1 MNDIEILRE
10 MLIADAIVPL
20 QHGQIT
26 VELTDTQSKTTITI
40 KGIPPDSIVIRA
52 EEFEAP
58 RYIFN
63 NVQDVH
69 KRADFVIVSNDTK
82 KWMICIET
90 QAGDYKRPA
99 HVRAQLKGA
108 LCFMR
113 YCQCIGKK
121 FWKAKDFLD
130 GYEYRFISMVNIP
143 TKKPSIKKG
152 ATRFYK
158 SSISSGSL
166 HKHPENFLKISGAS
180 SLHFSILINK
190 AS

>member
-1 MNDIEILRE
+1 MNDIEILQE

-20 QHGQIT
+20 QHGQT
-26 VELTDTQSKTTITI
+26 TSVELTDPQGNTTVTI
-40 KGIPPDSIVIRA
+40 RGIPPDSIVIRA

-58 RYIFN
+58 HYIFN
-63 NVQDVH
+63 NVQDAH

-90 QAGDYKRPA
+90 QAGDYKPPV

-108 LCFMR
+108 LCFMN

-130 GYEYRFISMVNIP
+130 GYEYRFISMTNILTNMRP
-143 TKKPSIKKG
+143 AFRTPN
-152 ATRFYK
+152 R
-158 SSISSGSL
+158 SL
-166 HKHPENFLKISGAS
+166 HSHPENYLKISGGRSHHFKKLIYRAS
-180 SLHFSILINK
+180 
-190 AS
+190 